1 MIDKDVLIQKL
12 DSILKNN
19 NNQRI
24 MLKALKLK
32 DKLKE
37 LDINEKEIIVFSCA
51 ENTTTWKRDIK
62 HINKLYDMQLIT
74 KEEARKR
81 LRKSILNTLDIK
93 NHNLF

>member
-1 MIDKDVLIQKL
+1 MIDRNLLIQKI

-24 MLKALKLK
+24 TLKALKLK

-37 LDINEKEIIVFSCA
+37 LDTNEKEIIVFSFA
-51 ENTTTWKRDIK
+51 ENNKTWERNIK

-74 KEEARKR
+74 KEEAKKQ
-81 LRKSILNTLDIK
+81 LKESILNTLDIK
-93 NHNLF
+93 NHNFF